1 MSLLQQVNLPVKQLS
16 LKAKAA
22 DQAGAGLIK
31 AESFQ
36 VSRIGAGRLWTKYL
50 EVRRQPRQPVDLN
63 QWTSSQQWPQKPSQ
77 DTGMPVD
84 RTKNIVCQE
93 ICTCVLL

>member
-36 VSRIGAGRLWTKYL
+36 VSRIGAGRF
-50 EVRRQPRQPVDLN
+50 
-63 QWTSSQQWPQKPSQ
+63 
-77 DTGMPVD
+77 
-84 RTKNIVCQE
+84 
-93 ICTCVLL
+93 